1 MKFGYFG
8 LNMGPF
14 CDAENMA
21 SLVRL
26 VEEVG
31 FESIWT
37 GEHVVLIDPQAP
49 PSPAPPET
57 PFLDTIAALAFAAA
71 HSQKLLLG
79 SGIILLPQR
88 NPVVLAKELAGVDV
102 LSGGRLL
109 FGAGVGYVPGEYE
122 TLGIPFAERG
132 ARMDEHIDVI
142 RALWTQEKP
151 QFSGRFTN
159 FSGIQSRP
167 LPLQRPHPPIHVGG
181 MSTAAHRR
189 AVARGN
195 GWYGFFQDLAATE
208 ASLGSLKE
216 AAKEIERPV
225 ELGDLEISITPP
237 GAVDADT
244 VKRFEDLGV
253 HRLILMRG
261 MGDMVGDGG
270 GSARDDVLSFIRST
284 GRDFNLGGA

>member
-1 MKFGYFG
+1 
-8 LNMGPF
+8 
-14 CDAENMA
+14 MA

-142 RALWTQEKP
+142 RTLWTQEKP

-189 AVARGN
+189 AIARGN

-208 ASLGSLKE
+208 AALASLEE

>member
-71 HSQKLLLG
+71 HSRKLLLG

-142 RALWTQEKP
+142 RTLWTQEKP

-270 GSARDDVLSFIRST
+270 GSARDDVLSFIEST
-284 GRDFNLGGA
+284 GRDFNLG

>member
-14 CDAENMA
+14 CNRERMA
-21 SLVRL
+21 SLVGL
-26 VEEVG
+26 SEEAG

-57 PFLDTIAALAFAAA
+57 PFLDSVAALAFAAA
-71 HSQKLLLG
+71 HSEKLLLG

-122 TLGIPFAERG
+122 TLGIPFSERG
-132 ARMDEHIDVI
+132 ARMDEHIEVI
-142 RALWTQEKP
+142 RTLWTSEQPE
-151 QFSGRFTN
+151 FSGRFTR

-167 LPLQRPHPPIHVGG
+167 LPLQRPHPPIVVGG
-181 MSTAAHRR
+181 MSEAAHKR

-195 GWYGFFQDLAATE
+195 GWYGFFQDLDATAAAL
-208 ASLGSLKE
+208 ASLE
-216 AAKEIERPV
+216 AAAKEIERPA
-225 ELGDLEISITPP
+225 ELGRLEISITPP
-237 GAVDADT
+237 GPVDHDT
-244 VKRFEDLGV
+244 ARRFEDLGV
-253 HRLILMRG
+253 DRLILMRG
-261 MGDMVGDGG
+261 MTDMTGSGDEESYNG
-270 GSARDDVLSFIRST
+270 VLRFIEETSRT
-284 GRDFNLGGA
+284 FDLQ

>member
-14 CDAENMA
+14 CDPENMA
-21 SLVRL
+21 ALIRL
-26 VEEVG
+26 VEDTG

-37 GEHVVLIDPQAP
+37 GEHVVLVDPQAP

-88 NPVVLAKELAGVDV
+88 NPVVLAKELAGIDV

-122 TLGIPFAERG
+122 TLGIPFGERG

-142 RALWTQEKP
+142 RTLWTEEKP
-151 QFSGRFTN
+151 AFAGRFTN

-167 LPLQRPHPPIHVGG
+167 LPVQRPHPPIHVGG

-208 ASLGSLKE
+208 AAVRGLEE
-216 AAKEIERPV
+216 AAKETERPD
-225 ELGDLEISITPP
+225 ELGSLEISITPP
-237 GAVDADT
+237 GPVDADT

-270 GSARDDVLSFIRST
+270 DSARDEVLAFIEST
-284 GRDFNLGGA
+284 GREFNLG

>member
-14 CDAENMA
+14 CEPESMA
-21 SLVRL
+21 SLLRVA
-26 VEEVG
+26 EDSG

-49 PSPAPPET
+49 PSPAAPET
-57 PFLDTIAALAFAAA
+57 PFLDSIAALAFAAA
-71 HSQKLLLG
+71 HTSRLLLG

-88 NPVVLAKELAGVDV
+88 NPVVLAKELAGIDV

-122 TLGIPFAERG
+122 TLGIPFTERG
-132 ARMDEHIDVI
+132 ARMDEHIEVI
-142 RALWTQEKP
+142 RTLWTQEKP
-151 QFSGRFTN
+151 AFDGRFTQ

-167 LPLQRPHPPIHVGG
+167 LPVQRPHPPIIVGG
-181 MSTAAHRR
+181 MSAAAHRR

-195 GWYGFFQDLAATE
+195 GWYGFFQDLEATAA
-208 ASLGSLKE
+208 ALGSLAD
-216 AAKEIERPV
+216 AAKEVERPAD
-225 ELGDLEISITPP
+225 LGKLEISITPP
-237 GAVDADT
+237 GPVDADT

-253 HRLILMRG
+253 ARLILMRG
-261 MGDMVGDGG
+261 MGDMTRPGDLA
-270 GSARDDVLSFIRST
+270 ARDEVLGFIEKTAREF
-284 GRDFNLGGA
+284 GLG

>member
-71 HSQKLLLG
+71 HSRKLLLG

-181 MSTAAHRR
+181 MSAAAHRR
-189 AVARGN
+189 AIARGN
-195 GWYGFFQDLAATE
+195 GWYGFFQNLAATE
-208 ASLGSLKE
+208 AALASLEE

-270 GSARDDVLSFIRST
+270 GSARDDVLSFIEST

>member
-1 MKFGYFG
+1 
-8 LNMGPF
+8 
-14 CDAENMA
+14 MA

-71 HSQKLLLG
+71 HSRKLLLG

-142 RALWTQEKP
+142 RTLWTQEKP

-189 AVARGN
+189 AIARGN

-208 ASLGSLKE
+208 AALASLEE

>member
-14 CDAENMA
+14 CDAARMA
-21 SLVRL
+21 SLVGL
-26 VEEVG
+26 TEEAG

-49 PSPAPPET
+49 PSPASPET
-57 PFLDTIAALAFAAA
+57 PFLDSVAALAFAAA
-71 HSQKLLLG
+71 HSEKLLLG

-122 TLGIPFAERG
+122 TLGIPFSERG
-132 ARMDEHIDVI
+132 ARMDEHIEVI
-142 RALWTQEKP
+142 RTLWTAEKP
-151 QFSGRFTN
+151 EFAGRFTS

-167 LPLQRPHPPIHVGG
+167 LPLQRPHPPILVGG
-181 MSTAAHRR
+181 MSAAAHKR

-195 GWYGFFQDLAATE
+195 GWYGFFQDLDAT
-208 ASLGSLKE
+208 AGSLRSLE
-216 AAKEIERPV
+216 DASKEIERPA
-225 ELGDLEISITPP
+225 ELGKLEISITPP
-237 GAVDADT
+237 GPVDHDT
-244 VKRFEDLGV
+244 ARRFEDLGV
-253 HRLILMRG
+253 DRLILMRN
-261 MGDMVGDGG
+261 MADMMGG
-270 GSARDDVLSFIRST
+270 GDDEACNEVLRFIEETSRT
-284 GRDFNLGGA
+284 FNLQ

>member
-71 HSQKLLLG
+71 HSRKLLLG

-142 RALWTQEKP
+142 RTLWTQEKP

-189 AVARGN
+189 AIARGN

-208 ASLGSLKE
+208 AALASLEE

-270 GSARDDVLSFIRST
+270 DSARDDVLSFIEST

>member
-14 CDAENMA
+14 CDPENMA
-21 SLVRL
+21 ALVRL
-26 VEEVG
+26 VEDAG
-31 FESIWT
+31 FESVWT

-57 PFLDTIAALAFAAA
+57 PFLDSIAALAFAAA

-88 NPVVLAKELAGVDV
+88 NPVVLAKELAGIDV

-122 TLGIPFAERG
+122 TLGIPFGERG

-142 RALWTQEKP
+142 RTLWTEEKP
-151 QFSGRFTN
+151 AFAGRFTN

-167 LPLQRPHPPIHVGG
+167 LPVQRPHPPIHVGG
-181 MSTAAHRR
+181 MSPTAHRR

-237 GAVDADT
+237 GPVDADT

-284 GRDFNLGGA
+284 GRDFNLG

>member
-71 HSQKLLLG
+71 HSRKLLLG

-142 RALWTQEKP
+142 RTLWTQEKP

-270 GSARDDVLSFIRST
+270 GSARDDVLSFIEST

>member
-71 HSQKLLLG
+71 HSRKLLLG

-142 RALWTQEKP
+142 RTLWTQEKP

-189 AVARGN
+189 AIARGN

-208 ASLGSLKE
+208 AALASLEE